1 MRAYFRKNAYLLA
14 TTLFIGCGAEE
25 PTGMGSASFT
35 TWGEDYIEK
44 EIPASEFADG
54 WTVKFTKFLVV
65 IGGVRVADSTG
76 AVGGQMETTKLI
88 DHHAPGVK
96 PVITFENLTA
106 KPWTDVSYSIR
117 PANMTTALGEG
128 ATAADLTMM
137 TDQGYAVYVEG
148 SAEKGAEKKTFRWGF
163 TVPTVYAQCVG
174 DKDGRE
180 IKGVLVTN
188 GGTDD
193 VELTIHGDHFFY
205 DDLQSPDAALRFDA
219 IASSDADGNGEVTLA
234 ELTQK
239 KLIDIDPSSGGYG
252 TGILANVNDLG
263 AFVTAL
269 SRTLGH
275 FRGEGECITTD
286 MGSN

>member
-1 MRAYFRKNAYLLA
+1 MRTYFAKTTVLLG
-14 TTLFIGCGAEE
+14 TVLFLGCGGEE
-25 PTGMGSASFT
+25 YFGTGSVSFA

-65 IGGVRVADSTG
+65 IGDVRVEDATG
-76 AVGGQMETTKLI
+76 VVGGKMEERKLF

-96 PVITFENLTA
+96 PVITFNNLAA

-117 PANMTTALGEG
+117 QASMSTVLAEG
-128 ATAADLTMM
+128 AAAADLTMM
-137 TDQGYAVYVEG
+137 SDMGYAVYVEG
-148 SAEKGAEKKTFRWGF
+148 SAEKGAVKKTFRWGF
-163 TVPTVYAQCVG
+163 TPPTVYAQCSG

-205 DDLQSPDAALRFDA
+205 DDLQSPDAVLRFDA
-219 IASSDADGNGEVTLA
+219 IAATDADNDGEVTLA

-239 KLIDIDPSSGGYG
+239 KLTDIEPSSGGYG
-252 TGILANVNDLG
+252 TGSAANINDLG
-263 AFVTAL
+263 AFVTGL

-275 FRGEGECITTD
+275 FRGEGECIATK
-286 MGSN
+286 

>member
-1 MRAYFRKNAYLLA
+1 MDAFFGKTMGLLA
-14 TTLFIGCGAEE
+14 TAFLLGCGAEGSAG
-25 PTGMGSASFT
+25 TGSASFT

-44 EIPASEFADG
+44 EIPAAEFADG

-65 IGGVRVADSTG
+65 VGDVRIADSTG
-76 AVGGQMETTKLI
+76 KVGGQMETTKLF

-96 PVITFENLTA
+96 PVMSFENLAA
-106 KPWTDVSYSIR
+106 KPWTDVSYAIK
-117 PANMTTALGEG
+117 PANMMTALGDG
-128 ATAADLTMM
+128 AMAADLTMM
-137 TDQGYAVYVEG
+137 NMQGYAVYVEG

-163 TVPTVYAQCVG
+163 TTSTVYASCAG

-188 GGTDD
+188 GGRDD

-219 IASSDADGNGEVTLA
+219 IASSDADSNGEVTLA
-234 ELTQK
+234 ELMQK
-239 KLIDIDPSSGGYG
+239 KLVDIDPASGGYG
-252 TGILANVNDLG
+252 TGSVGNVNDLG

-275 FRGEGECITTD
+275 FRGEGECISTD
-286 MGSN
+286 AGE

>member
-1 MRAYFRKNAYLLA
+1 MSFGKTALLLA
-14 TTLFIGCGAEE
+14 TALLLGCGSEE
-25 PTGMGSASFT
+25 PAGTGSVSFS

-65 IGGVRVADSTG
+65 IGDVRVADSTG
-76 AVGGQMETTKLI
+76 AVGGRMETTKLF

-96 PVITFENLTA
+96 PVMTFDNLAA
-106 KPWTDVSYSIR
+106 KAWTDVSFAIL
-117 PANMTTALGEG
+117 PASMSTAAGDG

-137 TDQGYAVYVEG
+137 TEKGYAVYIEG
-148 SAEKGAEKKTFRWGF
+148 SGEKGAEKKTFRWGF
-163 TVPTVYAQCVG
+163 GVPTMYAQCKG

-180 IKGVLVTN
+180 IEGVLVTN

-205 DDLQSPDAALRFDA
+205 DDLQSPDASLRFDA
-219 IASSDADGNGEVTLA
+219 IASADADMDGEVTLD

-239 KLIDIDPSSGGYG
+239 KLVDIDPGSGAYG
-252 TGILANVNDLG
+252 TGAAANINDLG

-275 FRGEGECITTD
+275 FRGEGECISKD
-286 MGSN
+286 P

>member
-1 MRAYFRKNAYLLA
+1 MKAYFGKTTVLLA
-14 TTLFIGCGAEE
+14 AALFLGCGGEE
-25 PTGMGSASFT
+25 SVGTGSVSFA

-44 EIPASEFADG
+44 EIPASAFADG

-65 IGGVRVADSTG
+65 IGNVRVDDSSG
-76 AVGGQMETTKLI
+76 VVGGKMEVTKLF

-96 PVITFENLTA
+96 PVITFDNLAA

-117 PANMTTALGEG
+117 PASMSTVLAEG

-137 TDQGYAVYVEG
+137 GTMGYAVYVEG
-148 SAEKGAEKKTFRWGF
+148 SAEKGAVKKTFRWGF
-163 TVPTVYAQCVG
+163 TAPTVYAQCTG

-219 IASSDADGNGEVTLA
+219 IASTDLDNDGEVTIA
-234 ELTQK
+234 ELGQK

-252 TGILANVNDLG
+252 TGGASTVNDLG

-275 FRGEGECITTD
+275 FRGEGECIA
-286 MGSN
+286 SE